1 MVRRSWTGRLALSL
15 VLVVVGA
22 LAVAW
27 AAACATV
34 AQQPR
39 ERVVYM
45 AAVEFKGGATV
56 DQEPFPAAPLPAG
69 GGYVLKPPDDSGRWE
84 VEVYSWFPGTVV
96 ARQGERLTL
105 EIVGINGA
113 VHPLYIEGYNVRGVV
128 TRGALTQLS
137 FTADRPGIYK
147 IICEVHQPSMQADL
161 VVLPQ

>member
-1 MVRRSWTGRLALSL
+1 MVWRAWTVQRVLSLAL
-15 VLVVVGA
+15 VAAGA

-27 AAACATV
+27 TAARGAA

-45 AAVEFKGGATV
+45 AAVEFRGSATAE
-56 DQEPFPAAPLPAG
+56 QEPFPAAPLPAG

-105 EIVGINGA
+105 EIVGINGRE
-113 VHPLYIEGYNVRGVV
+113 HPLHIEGYDVRDVV
-128 TRGALTQLS
+128 RRGALTRLS

-147 IICEVHQPSMQADL
+147 IVCEVHRPAMQADL